1 MGLFDLFKKKPS
13 QNTQN
18 AKHEE
23 KESPHSSPSVSVSAT
38 SQPQVTSNDT
48 PVISARQRLKTAIIS
63 KQGLYP
69 HEILVLEYAT
79 SYYTSDNQFQG
90 FWWYKYGVDDVQ
102 ALLNSL
108 VDRGFLTIGSL
119 EASLNKQTGAAI
131 KEVLKL
137 HNLKLTGKKADL
149 IQRALSEVPEAELR
163 KQFPRRT
170 YELTELGKDEIKAEE
185 YVLYIHRHPYENL
198 DIWSLNQM
206 VYTKP
211 YYPYRDKIWGFF
223 NKRCGEY
230 AVSGDW
236 GLYRNCRFSMNR
248 FLQEERKYKDA
259 LGMLAEVVYYDLSG
273 MSNGFDMQYLYIS
286 APHFFPYEDSLATT
300 APGVIGDIFSCKE
313 KASLSEGEF
322 TQIIADRMQKL
333 NAPLTLFTVDEC
345 IQIILFERSENK
357 ESLSKLYDKARKRF
371 QQKYPEIDLR
381 RNV

>member
-13 QNTQN
+13 QSTPN
-18 AKHEE
+18 AKREE
-23 KESPHSSPSVSVSAT
+23 IESPPSSSVSISST
-38 SQPQVTSNDT
+38 SQSQGVNGEATVI
-48 PVISARQRLKTAIIS
+48 PVEQRIKTAIVS

-69 HEILVLEYAT
+69 HEILALEYAT
-79 SYYTSDNQFQG
+79 SFYTSDNQFQG
-90 FWWYKYGVDDVQ
+90 FWWYKYGVNDVQ

-108 VDRGFLTIGSL
+108 VDRGFLAIGSL
-119 EASLNKQTGAAI
+119 EASLNKQTSTAI

-137 HNLKLTGKKADL
+137 HSLKLTGKKADL
-149 IQRALSEVPEAELR
+149 IQRALSEVPEAELC

-170 YELTELGKDEIKAEE
+170 YELTESGKEAIQSEE

-206 VYTKP
+206 VYAKP

-230 AVSGDW
+230 AMSGDW

-248 FLQEERKYKDA
+248 FLQEEGKYKDA

-300 APGVIGDIFSCKE
+300 APGVIGDIFSCQE
-313 KASLSEGEF
+313 KASLSEDGL
-322 TQIIADRMQKL
+322 TQILSDRMRKL
-333 NAPLTLFTVDEC
+333 SAPLTLFTVDEC
-345 IQIILFERSENK
+345 IQIIWFERSEDK
-357 ESLSKLYDKARKRF
+357 ESLSKLYEKARKRF
-371 QQKYPEIDLR
+371 QQKYPKIDLR
-381 RNV
+381 RNA